1 MKEMKKY
8 SMFSKMIN
16 RTCKRNQVNYPSKI
30 LLLIALAGFNACGGD
45 WLDVVPDGVATI
57 DMAFNSRAQTYK
69 YLATCY
75 SYMPSTGNVGSDP
88 TIVGGDEIWTA
99 VGYSTNYAAHNIA
112 KGSQSP
118 ASPILE
124 SWGGMYQ
131 ALRDCNT
138 FLENVGKVPDLPMWE
153 RDQWIA
159 EVKVLKAFYH
169 FWLVRMYGP
178 VPLIRE
184 NILVSA
190 DVSTVK
196 VVREP
201 VDDCF
206 QYIVDLL
213 DEAAEGDALPM
224 AVMDPAGEL
233 GRITKPIAMAL
244 KAKVLVTAAS
254 PLYNGNND
262 MATLRNRD
270 GTPLFNATGDPEKW
284 QKAVVSCKEA
294 IEACHKAGIELY
306 YFPNTGLIK
315 YSDTIATQLSLRN
328 AFNMR
333 WTSDIIWANTQS
345 IADNIQL
352 TSAPRL
358 DIQWKNNTMMLR
370 NIAPPLKMA
379 SLFYTGHG
387 VPLAEDRTRNLG
399 ALYSLRIAQP
409 EDNLYIK
416 EGRTTIDLHFD
427 REPRFYAHLGFD
439 GGIWFGAGQ
448 TNDKNPSSLMYLGL
462 KIGEADEI
470 DMGVWKGTGYLPK
483 KYQYFENRLTGN
495 TASAQYSR
503 TSYPW
508 PLMRISDLYL
518 LYAEAI
524 NEAEGPAGDNSSE
537 MFEYINRVRAR
548 AGLNG
553 VKESWDA
560 YADNTKYSNQA
571 GMRQIIR
578 QERLIELV
586 FEGHRFW
593 DLRRWKTLPEE
604 YQTPIEGWNLT
615 VSLNDGT
622 ETEVNQLMYTRQ
634 MIFKQEF
641 RLRDYFWPIS
651 NANLIN
657 NPNLVQNI
665 GW

>member
-1 MKEMKKY
+1 MKKL
-8 SMFSKMIN
+8 K
-16 RTCKRNQVNYPSKI
+16 SKI
-30 LLLIALAGFNACGGD
+30 SKFLIIIAIIGLNACGD
-45 WLDVVPDGVATI
+45 WLDVIPDGVATI
-57 DMAFNSRAQTYK
+57 DMAFNSRVQTLK

-75 SYMPSTGNVGSDP
+75 SYMPQTGNVGSDP
-88 TIVGGDEIWTA
+88 TILGGDEIWTSI
-99 VGYSTNYAAHNIA
+99 GYGTNYSAYNLAR
-112 KGSQSP
+112 GMQSP
-118 ASPILE
+118 TSPILE
-124 SWGGMYQ
+124 SWGSMYQ
-131 ALRDCNT
+131 ALRDCNL
-138 FLENVGKVPDLPMWE
+138 FLENVSKVPDLPTWE

-178 VPLIRE
+178 VPLVRE
-184 NILVSA
+184 NIPVSA
-190 DVSTVK
+190 DVSDVK

-213 DEAAEGDALPM
+213 DEACEGYDLPLV
-224 AVMDPAGEL
+224 VMDPAGEL
-233 GRITKPIAMAL
+233 GRITKTIAKAL

-262 MATLRNRD
+262 MATLSNKD
-270 GTPLFNATGDPEKW
+270 GTLLFNGTEDPNKW
-284 QKAVVSCKEA
+284 QKAMLACEEA
-294 IEACHKAGIELY
+294 IEICHEAGYELY
-306 YFPNTGLIK
+306 YFPNTGFNM
-315 YSDTIATQLSLRN
+315 YTDTIATQLSLRN
-328 AFNMR
+328 AFNLR
-333 WTSDIIWANTQS
+333 WNSDIIWANTQS
-345 IADNIQL
+345 IADNIQV

-358 DIQWKNNTMMLR
+358 DIQYKNNTMMLR
-370 NIAPPLKMA
+370 NIGPPIKMA
-379 SLFYTGHG
+379 TLFYTEHG
-387 VPLAEDRTRNLG
+387 VPLAEDKIRDMD
-399 ALYSLRIAQP
+399 ALYNLRTAQP
-409 EDNLYIK
+409 KDNLYIA
-416 EGRTTIDLHFD
+416 EGRTTVDLHFD

-448 TNDKNPSSLMYLGL
+448 TNDKRPSTLRYLGL

-470 DMGVWKGTGYLPK
+470 DMGVWTGTGYLPK
-483 KYQYFENRLTGN
+483 KYQYFENVLTGN
-495 TASAQYSR
+495 TASSQYSR
-503 TSYPW
+503 TTYPW
-508 PLMRISDLYL
+508 PLIRVSDLYL

-524 NEAEGPAGDNSSE
+524 NEAEGPSGDRSNE
-537 MFEYINRVRAR
+537 MFRYIDLVRAR
-548 AGLNG
+548 AGLEG
-553 VKESWDA
+553 VKESWDK
-560 YADNTKYSNQA
+560 YANNSKYNTQL

-593 DLRRWKTLPEE
+593 DIRRWKTAPEE
-604 YQTPIEGWNLT
+604 YRTPIESWNLT

-634 MIFKQEF
+634 VIFKQEF
-641 RLRDYFWPIS
+641 RIRDYFWPIS